1 MKDARYWIDHLQ
13 LTAHPE
19 GGFYKE
25 TYRSKEHIPVSGLP
39 ERFRGD
45 RNFSTAIYFLL
56 TSQDRSLFHRIKS
69 DELWH
74 YHAGTSLS
82 IYILEDHQLKIRKL
96 GPHPD
101 QGDSLQIAIP
111 SGCWFGAKTEQP
123 DSYTLSGCT
132 VAPGFDFQDFE
143 LAERKMLMKEYPA
156 YRQVIEMLT

>member
-1 MKDARYWIDHLQ
+1 MKDAQFWIDHLQ

-25 TYRSKEHIPVSGLP
+25 TYRSKEYISMSGLP
-39 ERFRGD
+39 ERFSGV

-56 TSQDRSLFHRIKS
+56 RGEDKSKFHRIKS

-74 YHAGTSLS
+74 YHAGDSLM
-82 IYILEDHQLKIRKL
+82 IYVLEDHQLKTLRL
-96 GPHPD
+96 GPNTD
-101 QGDSLQIAIP
+101 QGDSLQIVIP

-132 VAPGFDFQDFE
+132 VAPGFDFRDFE
-143 LAERKMLMKEYPA
+143 LANRKLLMTEYPA